1 MKAAIFIVSIVSTIM
16 AKPQYGVPPPPSY
29 GYYEPQ
35 PIEAAQHT
43 PAESKY
49 GSVPVPSKP
58 QDTPVQAPPAP
69 AYTQP
74 EVVVQPIVSGPQE
87 DHPGMPY
94 DFDWSVSDD
103 DSQNLY
109 SHKESSDGIITR
121 GSWQVLLP
129 DGRTQITTFEAD
141 KDGYR
146 PVITY
151 Q

>member
-1 MKAAIFIVSIVSTIM
+1 
-16 AKPQYGVPPPPSY
+16 
-29 GYYEPQ
+29 
-35 PIEAAQHT
+35 
-43 PAESKY
+43 
-49 GSVPVPSKP
+49 
-58 QDTPVQAPPAP
+58 
-69 AYTQP
+69 
-74 EVVVQPIVSGPQE
+74 
-87 DHPGMPY
+87 MPY